1 MSVSSREKQRR
12 FEEQVSPHL
21 PSAYN
26 LARWLTRNHQDA
38 EDVVQEAFLRAF
50 SAFETLRSDDP
61 KPWLLKIV
69 RNTSLTWMKKNRR
82 ANSTIALEEAGMEDP
97 REPAPN
103 PEETLLISSSRED
116 VEKALERLPS
126 DFREA
131 IVLRELEGFSYKEI
145 SVATGARLG
154 TVMSRLSRGREWLRR
169 ILSETRRDK
178 LMPET
183 FKPEQPEVER
193 MKVEG
198 GAQ

>member
-1 MSVSSREKQRR
+1 M
-12 FEEQVSPHL
+12 
-21 PSAYN
+21 
-26 LARWLTRNHQDA
+26 
-38 EDVVQEAFLRAF
+38 VQEAFLRAF

>member
-1 MSVSSREKQRR
+1 
-12 FEEQVSPHL
+12 
-21 PSAYN
+21 
-26 LARWLTRNHQDA
+26 
-38 EDVVQEAFLRAF
+38 
-50 SAFETLRSDDP
+50 
-61 KPWLLKIV
+61 
-69 RNTSLTWMKKNRR
+69 
-82 ANSTIALEEAGMEDP
+82 MEDP